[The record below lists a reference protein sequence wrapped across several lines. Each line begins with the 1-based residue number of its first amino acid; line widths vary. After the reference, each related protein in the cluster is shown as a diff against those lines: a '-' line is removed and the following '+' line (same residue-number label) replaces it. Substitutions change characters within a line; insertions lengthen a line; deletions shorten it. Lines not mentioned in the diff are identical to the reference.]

1 MGHSDLKLSDRRIQT
16 EQSEESISI
25 FIIIFHKIYLHVC
38 EHKPKLT
45 ATRIQSQQIGHWRAK
60 FAIRNKPYL

>member
-16 EQSEESISI
+16 EQSEELLSKLT
-25 FIIIFHKIYLHVC
+25 IIFQKIYIHVC

-45 ATRIQSQQIGHWRAK
+45 ATRIQSQQIGH
-60 FAIRNKPYL
+60 